1 MILFSPLGNTD
12 PIRDFHDG
20 ACLHIVRHYL
30 NQGLKRVVLFFT
42 AEMEKKEDAY
52 QPYTRAI
59 KKIAPAVEI
68 EKIYTGIKDAHLYD
82 SFIKILPQN
91 IYKLHENFPDEEILL
106 NLSSGTPQIKNLLA
120 IIAIETNW
128 SRAVQVSSPAEASN
142 LKVENVSDA
151 EEFQIMLDDNLDD
164 KPNAKNRC
172 LEPPLRV
179 LRLYNDKNK
188 ILSLIAQYEYTAAL
202 TIAKQNPNIPDEVN
216 ILLEHAAL
224 RLKLRTTDAK
234 KFLPKYNGKNLF
246 PFGGTQEKLLEYL
259 LTIQADREIGNL
271 SSVLIK
277 TVPFLYEILA
287 EYVLR
292 DEHLKVKK
300 SCEMCKV
307 KNSPLQETNLELKRA
322 LLEKNNSELLDFLD
336 KSFGNPYRDSFLSE
350 KILKFICAY
359 AADLSANNIY
369 KEITQKLKNIENRN
383 VIDLRNQVA
392 HIITDV
398 DENKFFNVT
407 GMSSNELVEY
417 FFRMMILIYGEEIK
431 IQRTLY
437 RNINQWIQSA
447 LEK

>member
-30 NQGLKRVVLFFT
+30 NQGLNRVVLFFT

-82 SFIKILPQN
+82 SFIKILPQS
-91 IYKLHENFPDEEILL
+91 IYQLHEKFSDEEILL

-120 IIAIETNW
+120 IIAVETNW
-128 SRAVQVSSPAEASN
+128 SRAVQVSSPAAASN
-142 LKVENVSDA
+142 LKIENVGDA
-151 EEFQIMLDDNLDD
+151 EEFQIMLDDNFDD
-164 KPNAKNRC
+164 KPTAKNRC

-188 ILSLIAQYEYTAAL
+188 ILSLIDRYEYDAAL
-202 TIAKQNPNIPDEVN
+202 TIAKQNPNVSDEVKN
-216 ILLEHAAL
+216 LLEHAAL

-234 KFLPKYNGKNLF
+234 KILSKYDGKNLF
-246 PFGGTQEKLLEYL
+246 PFGGTQEKILEYL

-292 DEHLKVKK
+292 DENLKVKK
-300 SCEMCKV
+300 SCEMRKI
-307 KNSPLQETNLELKRA
+307 KDSPLQETNLELKRA
-322 LLEKNNSELLDFLD
+322 LLEKNNPALLAFLD

-350 KILKFICAY
+350 KILKFICAF
-359 AADLSANNIY
+359 AANFSENNFY
-369 KEITQKLKNIENRN
+369 REITQKLRNIEME
-383 VIDLRNQVA
+383 A
-392 HIITDV
+392 
-398 DENKFFNVT
+398 
-407 GMSSNELVEY
+407 SSTL
-417 FFRMMILIYGEEIK
+417 EIK
-431 IQRTLY
+431 LRTLLPTLTK
-437 RNINQWIQSA
+437 RNFFKLRKYLQKNLLTIFS
-447 LEK
+447 E